1 MRHLVWLSLIFV
13 ACKGG
18 DDDGETPAD
27 SVTGSDADDSST
39 TGDDDSSGG
48 DDDSSGG
55 DDDSSGGD
63 DDSGQAD
70 ADGDGSPDDLDCD
83 DADPLIFPGAEES
96 CGDGQDNDCDGL
108 LDCEDGQCAAS
119 ASCGEIDCEDGLD
132 NDEDGLAD
140 CDDEDCWTSCPTAR
154 VVSRVTAGNL
164 SGAVDIVRTG
174 VDSSYYTSFVSME
187 TNERMSEELGLLVAR
202 SVEGS
207 ARVYMSG
214 ATFTCLFNV
223 DTASASFLWAQTRT
237 SQRSWTFDSSRGNWS
252 FQGSE
257 ENTTS
262 SSAAGDIV
270 RTGLTVSEGCPL
282 PIESLLPTQLGRGA
296 RVPGVDVTWYAGS
309 IDGSNVSTVSSYA
322 SGDTFR
328 AVLTSTFSASPVFT
342 NGDYELTIPLD

>member
-1 MRHLVWLSLIFV
+1 MRHLVWFSLLLL

-18 DDDGETPAD
+18 DDGETPAD
-27 SVTGSDADDSST
+27 SVKGGDADSAST
-39 TGDDDSSGG
+39 G

-63 DDSGQAD
+63 DDSGQPD

-83 DADPLIFPGAEES
+83 DADPLIFPGAEEA

-119 ASCGEIDCEDGLD
+119 AFCGEIDCEDGLD
-132 NDEDGLAD
+132 NDEDGVAD

-164 SGAVDIVRTG
+164 SGAVDILRTG
-174 VDSSYYTSFVSME
+174 LDTSFYSTFVSME
-187 TNERMSEELGLLVAR
+187 TYYRESEEAGLLIAR

-223 DTASASFLWAQTRT
+223 DTASASFLWAQSRNGN
-237 SQRSWTFDSSRGNWS
+237 RSWTYDSSRGNWS
-252 FQGSE
+252 FQGSSF
-257 ENTTS
+257 NTTS
-262 SSAAGDIV
+262 SSAAGDIT

-322 SGDTFR
+322 SGDVFR
-328 AVLTSTFSASPVFT
+328 AVLTSTFTASPVFT
-342 NGDYELTIPLD
+342 NGAYELTIPLD

>member
-1 MRHLVWLSLIFV
+1 MRHLVWFSLLLF

-18 DDDGETPAD
+18 DDGETPAD
-27 SVTGSDADDSST
+27 SVKGGDADSAST
-39 TGDDDSSGG
+39 G

-63 DDSGQAD
+63 DDSGQPD

-83 DADPLIFPGAEES
+83 DADPLIFPGAEEA

-119 ASCGEIDCEDGLD
+119 AFCGEIDCEDGLD
-132 NDEDGLAD
+132 NDEDGVAD

-164 SGAVDIVRTG
+164 SGAVDILRTG
-174 VDSSYYTSFVSME
+174 LDTSFYSTFVSME
-187 TNERMSEELGLLVAR
+187 TYYRESEEAGLLIAR

-223 DTASASFLWAQTRT
+223 DTASASFLWAQSRNGN
-237 SQRSWTFDSSRGNWS
+237 RSWTYDSSRGNWS
-252 FQGSE
+252 FQGSSF
-257 ENTTS
+257 NTTS
-262 SSAAGDIV
+262 SSAAGDIT

-322 SGDTFR
+322 SGDVFR
-328 AVLTSTFSASPVFT
+328 AVLTSTFTASPVFT
-342 NGDYELTIPLD
+342 NGAYELTIPLD

>member
-1 MRHLVWLSLIFV
+1 MRHLVWFSLLLL

-18 DDDGETPAD
+18 DDGETPAD
-27 SVTGSDADDSST
+27 SVKGGDADSAS

-55 DDDSSGGD
+55 DDDSGET
-63 DDSGQAD
+63 D

-83 DADPLIFPGAEES
+83 DADPLIFPGAEEA

-119 ASCGEIDCEDGLD
+119 AFCGEIDCEDGLD
-132 NDEDGLAD
+132 NDEDGVAD

-164 SGAVDIVRTG
+164 SGAVDILRTG
-174 VDSSYYTSFVSME
+174 LDTSFYSTFVSME
-187 TNERMSEELGLLVAR
+187 TYYRESEEAGLLIAR

-223 DTASASFLWAQTRT
+223 DTASASFLWAQSRNGN
-237 SQRSWTFDSSRGNWS
+237 RSWTYDSSRGNWS
-252 FQGSE
+252 FQGSSF
-257 ENTTS
+257 NTTS
-262 SSAAGDIV
+262 SSAAGDIT

-322 SGDTFR
+322 SGDVFR
-328 AVLTSTFSASPVFT
+328 AVLTSTFTASPVFT
-342 NGDYELTIPLD
+342 NGAYELTIPLD

>member
-1 MRHLVWLSLIFV
+1 MRHLVWFSLLLL

-18 DDDGETPAD
+18 DDGETPAD
-27 SVTGSDADDSST
+27 SVKGGDADSAS

-63 DDSGQAD
+63 DDSGQPD

-83 DADPLIFPGAEES
+83 DADPLIFPGAEEA

-119 ASCGEIDCEDGLD
+119 AFCGEIDCEDGLD
-132 NDEDGLAD
+132 NDEDGVAD

-164 SGAVDIVRTG
+164 SGAVDILRTG
-174 VDSSYYTSFVSME
+174 LDTSFYSTFVSME
-187 TNERMSEELGLLVAR
+187 TYYRESEEAGLLIAR

-223 DTASASFLWAQTRT
+223 DTASASFLWAQSRNGN
-237 SQRSWTFDSSRGNWS
+237 RSWTYDSSRGNWS
-252 FQGSE
+252 FQGSSF
-257 ENTTS
+257 NTTS
-262 SSAAGDIV
+262 SSAAGDIT

-322 SGDTFR
+322 SGDVFR
-328 AVLTSTFSASPVFT
+328 AVLTSTFTASPVFT
-342 NGDYELTIPLD
+342 NGAYELTIPLD

>member
-1 MRHLVWLSLIFV
+1 M
-13 ACKGG
+13 
-18 DDDGETPAD
+18 TPA
-27 SVTGSDADDSST
+27 AET
-39 TGDDDSSGG
+39 TTPAAATTTPAAATTTP
-48 DDDSSGG
+48 
-55 DDDSSGGD
+55 
-63 DDSGQAD
+63 GQAD

-174 VDSSYYTSFVSME
+174 VDTSYYTSFVSME
-187 TNERMSEELGLLVAR
+187 TNERMSEEAGLLIAR

-223 DTASASFLWAQTRT
+223 DTASASFLWTQTRT